1 MFGKTILEKFHNYSP
16 IVLIRVHLVHLYTTD
31 GAMCH
36 ALFCKHSSST
46 GIPARA
52 VIFGIAKKIRN
63 VIR

>member
-1 MFGKTILEKFHNYSP
+1 MFGKTILEKFL
-16 IVLIRVHLVHLYTTD
+16 IVPLYLKRVHLVQLYTTD

-36 ALFCKHSSST
+36 AMFCKHSSST

-52 VIFGIAKKIRN
+52 VIFGIDKKIRT